1 MHPYERWVIR
11 RYLANALRSN
21 RFVRPPSADSEIFPW
36 INSCSRVLDLPELA
50 SGTQSSRRR
59 SASETP
65 MLSARW
71 KAWRAAAI
79 SIARE
84 PEPNPSP
91 LQKRVNW
98 VARACSLNGCQS
110 QVLGLLARATRTAEV
125 RCLVEAINDRFEADG
140 RDFLPFL
147 EASSELVELSTR
159 GRLSDLG
166 LIEGQDSPRLSVVVH
181 RLLSLPRFEPRRVSD
196 LLLGEPARASLAW
209 KDFEHLGDLR
219 DLSARIIAGA
229 GSLRGTTRRGV
240 NLLFYGPP
248 GTGKTEFAKTL
259 GARVGFSVQFCGETG
274 EESAE
279 PNRRERIAALLIAN
293 AVGAV
298 ARGTIVVVDE
308 ADDLLTGFDDDDAPN
323 RRGSKVFM
331 NRLVERAGTPT
342 IWITN
347 DVDRL
352 GPAIIRRMNLALRF
366 VKPSLSV
373 RKTMVA
379 RMAECADFRLN
390 ETALLDLARTPASP
404 ALIENAIRS
413 AAHIRGSAGDAHT
426 ILGSA
431 LRALGRREAPT
442 ESAAIRFDPT
452 LSSADVDLT
461 RLADQVARSSSRALS
476 FCLSGPP
483 GAGKSAYARHL
494 AERLDLDV
502 LEKRF
507 SDLSSMWLGESEKTI
522 AAAFEEAA
530 DLRTF
535 LIIDEADSLLRD
547 RLAAHHSWEITQV
560 NEMLTQMERH
570 PYPFACTTNALELLD
585 AAAARR
591 FLFKVRFQSMSAD
604 QISKAFRRAFG
615 AAAPRT
621 VLKLDGLTPADFATV
636 AKKASALGERDSKT
650 FAQWLEYEAQ
660 AKPDAARPRIGF

>member
-1 MHPYERWVIR
+1 MHPYERWIIR

-36 INSCSRVLDLPELA
+36 IDGHARLLGLPNLA
-50 SGTQSSRRR
+50 SRTRSPRRR
-59 SASETP
+59 LANEPPMHSAH
-65 MLSARW
+65 W
-71 KAWRAAAI
+71 KAWRTAAI

-84 PEPNPSP
+84 PQPNPSP
-91 LQKRVNW
+91 LQKRVDW
-98 VARACSLNGCQS
+98 VARACSLSGSQS
-110 QVLGLLARATRTAEV
+110 RVLGLLARGTRTPEV
-125 RCLVEAINDRFEADG
+125 RCLVEAISDRFDADG
-140 RDFLPFL
+140 REFHPFL
-147 EASSELVELSTR
+147 EASSERVELSAR
-159 GRLSDLG
+159 ARLFELG
-166 LIEGQDSPRLSVVVH
+166 LIEAQESPRLSLIVH
-181 RLLSLPRFEPRRVSD
+181 RLLSLPRFSSRRVGD

-219 DLSARIIAGA
+219 DLAVRIIAGA
-229 GSLRGTTRRGV
+229 GSLGGAARRGV

-259 GARVGFSVQFCGETG
+259 GARVGLSVQFCGETG

-293 AVGAV
+293 AVGAM
-298 ARGTIVVVDE
+298 ARRTIVVVDE
-308 ADDLLTGFDDDDAPN
+308 ADDLLTGFDEDDAPN
-323 RRGSKVFM
+323 RQGSKVFM
-331 NRLVERAGTPT
+331 NRLVERAATPT

-347 DVDRL
+347 DIDRL
-352 GPAIIRRMNLALRF
+352 GPAIIRRMSLALRF
-366 VKPSLSV
+366 PKPTLSV

-379 RMAECADFRLN
+379 RIAKCADFRVD
-390 ETALLDLARTPASP
+390 ETALLELARTPAPP
-404 ALIENAIRS
+404 ALIENAIVC
-413 AAHIRGSAGDAHT
+413 AAHIRGSANDAQT

-431 LRALGRREAPT
+431 LRALGRRDAPT
-442 ESAAIRFDPT
+442 ESASMGFDPS
-452 LSSADVDLT
+452 LSSADVDLA

-530 DLRTF
+530 DLRAF

-570 PYPFACTTNALELLD
+570 PYPYACTTNARQLLD
-585 AAAARR
+585 VAAARR
-591 FLFKVRFQSMSAD
+591 FLFKVRFLPMTAD
-604 QISKAFRRAFG
+604 QIAKGFRRSFG
-615 AAAPRT
+615 ADPPGF
-621 VLKLDGLTPADFATV
+621 VLKLGGLTPADFAIV
-636 AKKASALGERDSKT
+636 ARKASVLGERDPRILT
-650 FAQWLEYEAQ
+650 QWLETEAQ
-660 AKPDAARPRIGF
+660 AKPDAGRRRIGF